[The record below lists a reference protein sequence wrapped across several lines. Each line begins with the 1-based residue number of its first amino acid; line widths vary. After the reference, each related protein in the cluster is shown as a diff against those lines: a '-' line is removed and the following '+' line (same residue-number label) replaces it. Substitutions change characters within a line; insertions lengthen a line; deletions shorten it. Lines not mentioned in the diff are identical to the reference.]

1 MGAKC
6 GALRAKMELPVKPW
20 QRPSTAL
27 LDLHA
32 MARRLRE
39 LVEMQGAV
47 KNRQHADGLSKA
59 IRATMA

>member
-39 LVEMQGAV
+39 LGAV